1 MEAFATYLL
10 KSALW
15 LTGFALVYLLFLR
28 NERFFM
34 LKRVYLLSGLIVSV
48 VFPLIAVRYQVD
60 IPAPQID
67 LTPVAGPPLSTPDQQ
82 SAPDKSTDFLLIL
95 MVLYIS
101 GVLFLAYR
109 ILRHAGSIVKI
120 IKKENVTNEK
130 NIRLI
135 RSLHFPVSFS
145 FFNYVFINPVIE
157 AGEVKEIMNHE
168 IVHVNQKHWFDLIL
182 AELLRIIQW
191 INPFMWMYTEFI
203 KVNHEYL
210 ADEAALR
217 RTESPANYRAALI
230 NQLMAS
236 PVFNLT
242 NSFNYSLSKK
252 RFEMMKKIVTSPYR
266 KMKVLL
272 VLPVCAI
279 IIWAFAVPEYNY
291 ITKAV
296 NNDIEITTPELIKG
310 IVKGLVIN
318 EENKPLAGANI
329 VITGSYTGVTTDN
342 NGKFTITD
350 VPENS
355 FLVVSFTGY
364 KTQFIKA
371 DPDRE
376 MSIKLLKDPDYKEP
390 VRIRSASTGDPRQN
404 PLIVIDGVVSEKSM
418 VEIDPQTIE
427 SVTVLKDPQSIEK
440 YGEKGKNGVI
450 LVTTKKKSAET
461 QADKGPEPFVV
472 VEEMPMYP
480 GGDGALLQFIS
491 DNAKYPEEAKAQNIT
506 GRVIVRFC
514 VTTDGNVAQVSVLK
528 GVHPDLDVEAIRVVR
543 LLKGFEPGRQGGKA
557 VPVWYMVPVSFG
569 IDQSAAQAQTIVP
582 APSSTTELPPAASIP
597 PQKSASG
604 TEAYMMADER
614 PQYPGGEAELLSFI
628 AANTVYPAEAK
639 SAGIQ
644 GRVVVRFIVTSEGNV
659 TDIEVLKGVHPLL
672 DAEAVRVI
680 GSSTR
685 WKPGILGGKP
695 VNVFYMVPV
704 TFTLK

>member
-1 MEAFATYLL
+1 METFATYLL

-28 NERFFM
+28 NERFFV
-34 LKRVYLLSGLIVSV
+34 LKRVYLITGLVFSI
-48 VFPLIAVRYQVD
+48 VFPLIAVRYQVN

-67 LTPVAGPPLSTPDQQ
+67 LIPVTGPAISTPDQQ
-82 SAPDKSTDFLLIL
+82 STPDKSTDFLLIL

-120 IKKENVTNEK
+120 INKENVTTDKE
-130 NIRLI
+130 IRLI
-135 RSLHFPVSFS
+135 RSRHFPVSFS

-168 IVHVNQKHWFDLIL
+168 IVHVKQKHWFDLVL
-182 AELLRIIQW
+182 AEFLRIIQW

-210 ADEAALR
+210 ADEAALQ

-230 NQLMAS
+230 NQMMAS
-236 PVFNLT
+236 PVFSLT

-252 RFEMMKKIVTSPYR
+252 RFEMMKKIVISPYR

-272 VLPVCAI
+272 VLPVCVVI
-279 IIWAFAVPEYNY
+279 IYAFAVPEYNY
-291 ITKAV
+291 ISQAI
-296 NNDIEITTPELIKG
+296 NSDLEITAPEVIQG

-329 VITGSYTGVTTDN
+329 VITGNYTGVKADN
-342 NGKFTITD
+342 SGKFTISD

-390 VRIRSASTGDPRQN
+390 IQIRSASTGDPRQN

-427 SVTVLKDPQSIEK
+427 SVTVLKDSQSIEK
-440 YGEKGKNGVI
+440 YGDKGKNGVI
-450 LVTTKKKSAET
+450 LITTKKKNAET
-461 QADKGPEPFVV
+461 QADKEPEPFVV
-472 VEEMPMYP
+472 VEEMPMFP
-480 GGDGALLQFIS
+480 GGDGALLKFIS
-491 DNAKYPEEAKAQNIT
+491 DNAKYPEDAKAQNIT
-506 GRVIVRFC
+506 GRVIIRFC
-514 VTTDGNVAQVSVLK
+514 VDTKGDATQISVLR
-528 GVHPDLDVEAIRVVR
+528 GVHPLLDAEAYRVVS

-569 IDQSAAQAQTIVP
+569 IDPSAAQAQTLP
-582 APSSTTELPPAASIP
+582 PTPSTTTGLPPAASIP

-604 TEAYMMADER
+604 TEAYIMADEM
-614 PQYPGGEAELLSFI
+614 PQYPGGDVELLNFI
-628 AANTVYPAEAK
+628 AANTVYPAGAK
-639 SAGIQ
+639 SSGIQ
-644 GRVVVRFIVTSEGNV
+644 GRVIVRFIVTSEGNV
-659 TDIEVLKGVHPLL
+659 TDIEVLKGVDPLL
-672 DAEAVRVI
+672 DAEAKRVV
-680 GSSTR
+680 GQLPG

-695 VNVFYMVPV
+695 VNVFYMVPI

>member
-1 MEAFATYLL
+1 MESFATYLL

-34 LKRVYLLSGLIVSV
+34 LKRVYLISGLVVSI

-67 LTPVAGPPLSTPDQQ
+67 LTPVAGPAISTPDQQ
-82 SAPDKSTDFLLIL
+82 STPDKSTDFLLIL

-120 IKKENVTNEK
+120 IRKENVTNDK
-130 NIRLI
+130 YIKLI
-135 RSLHFPVSFS
+135 RSRHFPVSFS

-168 IVHVNQKHWFDLIL
+168 IVHVKQKHWFDLVL
-182 AELLRIIQW
+182 AEFLRIIQW

-210 ADEAALR
+210 ADEAALQ

-230 NQLMAS
+230 NQMMAS
-236 PVFNLT
+236 PVFSLT

-266 KMKVLL
+266 KMKVMLI
-272 VLPVCAI
+272 LPVCAVI
-279 IIWAFAVPEYNY
+279 IYAFAVPEYNY
-291 ITKAV
+291 VTNTV
-296 NNDIEITTPELIKG
+296 NKSSEIIVPDVVKG

-342 NGKFTITD
+342 SGKFTISD

-355 FLVVSFTGY
+355 FLVVSFAGY

-371 DPDRE
+371 VSDSE

-390 VRIRSASTGDPRQN
+390 ALIRREFPGGTGEK
-404 PLIVIDGVVSEKSM
+404 PLIIIDGVISDKSM
-418 VEIDPQTIE
+418 PDIDVQTVE
-427 SVTVLKDPQSIEK
+427 SMTVLRDTQAIEK
-440 YGEKGKNGVI
+440 YGDRGKNGVI
-450 LVTTKKKSAET
+450 IITTKKKSTEA
-461 QADKGPEPFVV
+461 QANKEPEPFVV
-472 VEEMPMYP
+472 VEEMPMFP
-480 GGDGALLQFIS
+480 GGDGALLKFIS
-491 DNAKYPEEAKAQNIT
+491 DNAKYPEDAKAQNIT

-514 VTTDGNVAQVSVLK
+514 VDTNGDATQISVLK
-528 GVHPDLDVEAIRVVR
+528 GVHPLLDAEAYRVVS

-569 IDQSAAQAQTIVP
+569 IDPSAAQAQTKP
-582 APSSTTELPPAASIP
+582 PSPSAATGQPPAGQYQL
-597 PQKSASG
+597 QKSASG
-604 TEAYMMADER
+604 TEAYLMAEEM
-614 PQYPGGEAELLSFI
+614 PQYPGGDVELLNFI
-628 AANTVYPAEAK
+628 ASNTGYPQEAK

-644 GRVVVRFIVTSEGNV
+644 GRVIVRFIVTSEGNV
-659 TDIEVLKGVHPLL
+659 RDIEVLKGVDPLL
-672 DAEAVRVI
+672 DAEAKRVVSQLI
-680 GSSTR
+680 G

-695 VNVFYMVPV
+695 VNVFYMVPI

>member
-1 MEAFATYLL
+1 MESFATYLL

-34 LKRVYLLSGLIVSV
+34 LKRVYLITGLVVSI

-67 LTPVAGPPLSTPDQQ
+67 LTPVAGPAISTPDQQ
-82 SAPDKSTDFLLIL
+82 STPDKSTDFLLIL

-120 IKKENVTNEK
+120 INKENVTTDKE
-130 NIRLI
+130 IRLI
-135 RSLHFPVSFS
+135 RSRHFPVSFS

-168 IVHVNQKHWFDLIL
+168 IVHVKQKHWFDLIL
-182 AELLRIIQW
+182 AEFLRIIQW

-210 ADEAALR
+210 ADEAALQ

-230 NQLMAS
+230 NQMMAS
-236 PVFNLT
+236 PVFSLT

-252 RFEMMKKIVTSPYR
+252 RFEMMKKIVISPYR
-266 KMKVLL
+266 KMKVMF
-272 VLPVCAI
+272 VLPVCAVI
-279 IIWAFAVPEYNY
+279 IYAFAVPEYNY
-291 ITKAV
+291 INSNV
-296 NNDIEITTPELIKG
+296 NNDSELTVTEIVTGT
-310 IVKGLVIN
+310 VRGLVIN

-342 NGKFTITD
+342 SGKFTISD

-355 FLVVSFTGY
+355 FLVVSFAGY

-390 VRIRSASTGDPRQN
+390 VQIRSTLPGGAVSN
-404 PLIVIDGVVSEKSM
+404 PLIVIDGVVSEKSISD
-418 VEIDPQTIE
+418 IDVKTIE
-427 SVTVLKDPQSIEK
+427 SVTALKDAAATSK

-450 LVTTKKKSAET
+450 IITTRKQSAET
-461 QADKGPEPFVV
+461 QTDKEQEPFVV
-472 VEEMPMYP
+472 VEEMPMFP
-480 GGDGALLQFIS
+480 GGDGALLKFIS
-491 DNAKYPEEAKAQNIT
+491 DNVKYPEDAKAQNIT

-514 VTTDGNVAQVSVLK
+514 IDTKGNATQISVLK
-528 GVHPDLDVEAIRVVR
+528 GVHPLLDAEAYRVIS
-543 LLKGFEPGRQGGKA
+543 LLKGFEPGRQGGIA

-569 IDQSAAQAQTIVP
+569 IDQSAAQAQTKPP
-582 APSSTTELPPAASIP
+582 APSTTTGLPSPGSLP

-604 TEAYMMADER
+604 TEAYIMADEM
-614 PQYPGGEAELLSFI
+614 PQYPGGDVEILNFI
-628 AANTVYPAEAK
+628 SANTEYPQGAK

-644 GRVVVRFIVTSEGNV
+644 GRVIVRFIVTSEGNV
-659 TDIEVLKGVHPLL
+659 TDIEVLKGVDPLL
-672 DAEAVRVI
+672 DAEAKRVV
-680 GSSTR
+680 GKLTG

-695 VNVFYMVPV
+695 VNVFYMVPI